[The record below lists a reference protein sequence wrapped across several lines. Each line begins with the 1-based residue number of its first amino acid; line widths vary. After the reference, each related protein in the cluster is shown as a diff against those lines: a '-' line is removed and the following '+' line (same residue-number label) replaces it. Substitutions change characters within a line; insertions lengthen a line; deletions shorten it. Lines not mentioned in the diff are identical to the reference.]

1 VNIVVAAATGTAASA
16 AIMYLVVNPFLT
28 QAGGLF
34 EVAAATSKD
43 LKKTMADWNKLD
55 EAGQN
60 AVKMQLQGRL
70 TLLEKQ
76 VAELNSA
83 LSKQSKSSTKTTE
96 PVPDAAKPG
105 AQKAGK

>member
-1 VNIVVAAATGTAASA
+1 
-16 AIMYLVVNPFLT
+16 MCLVVNPFLT

-43 LKKTMADWNKLD
+43 LKQTMADWNKLD
-55 EAGQN
+55 DAGQN

-76 VAELNSA
+76 VTELRELTSRQRELNSA
-83 LSKQSKSSTKTTE
+83 LSKQSKSPSGSAKTTE
-96 PVPDAAKPG
+96 PVPDAAKSG